1 MKNENS
7 EYILELISLTY
18 WENDIK
24 ECIVKVKR
32 EIFGMYRPTLINAGE
47 VAVYQ
52 TPYTEHFFLPHQL
65 SCTVDCDYTH
75 PYKLKSIFQIILDNF
90 VYKMEELQVKPGNLA
105 IREVEYFVDRVKMKN
120 TAYVWTDI
128 YIPEIENT

>member
-7 EYILELISLTY
+7 EYILELISLIY

-24 ECIVKVKR
+24 ECIVKVKK
-32 EIFGMYRPTLINAGE
+32 EIYGMYRPVLINIGE
-47 VAVYQ
+47 IAVYR
-52 TPYTEHFFLPHQL
+52 TLYTAHFFLPHQL
-65 SCTVDCDYTH
+65 SCIVDCDYTH

-105 IREVEYFVDRVKMKN
+105 IREVEYFVDRVKLKN
-120 TAYVWTDI
+120 TAYIWTDI
-128 YIPEIENT
+128 YIPEGEII